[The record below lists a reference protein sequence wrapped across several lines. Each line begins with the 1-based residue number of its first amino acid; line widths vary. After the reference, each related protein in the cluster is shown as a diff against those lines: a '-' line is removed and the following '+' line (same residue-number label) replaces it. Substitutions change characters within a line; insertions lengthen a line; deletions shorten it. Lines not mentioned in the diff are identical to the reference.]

1 MQTSY
6 TFGGDGTRA
15 YASALPYKAAPT
27 GANYDWS
34 GFYVGIV
41 GGGERG
47 RSKHINNTNDITPTF
62 DVGGALVGASAGYNA
77 QFAGIWLFGLEGDMS
92 WSNGSGDAFDVPP
105 FNTARQSGTN
115 ERWLATA
122 RIRLG
127 AAPVEHWLAYI
138 TGGVAL
144 ADVEAEIINPEATYT
159 ERHVRGGWTAGAG
172 VEYAMTGNWSAKL
185 EYLHVGLTDT
195 SYFTPAP
202 AADHRQSW
210 CGCAAR
216 CRHRARRDKL

>member
-1 MQTSY
+1 MRSSAQAPATTPSSQ
-6 TFGGDGTRA
+6 
-15 YASALPYKAAPT
+15 ASGCSGWKATCP
-27 GANYDWS
+27 
-34 GFYVGIV
+34 
-41 GGGERG
+41 G
-47 RSKHINNTNDITPTF
+47 RT
-62 DVGGALVGASAGYNA
+62 A
-77 QFAGIWLFGLEGDMS
+77 
-92 WSNGSGDAFDVPP
+92 SGDAFDVPP
-105 FNTARQSGTN
+105 FNTARQSGTK

-127 AAPVEHWLAYI
+127 AAPIEHWLAYI

-202 AADHRQSW
+202 AATTSIVVRVCRSMKTS
-210 CGCAAR
+210 CAPG
-216 CRHRARRDKL
+216 